1 MHGLKMTC
9 EEIIRK
15 KKEGGRETFQAECIL
30 MWSKICYLSVKK
42 EKTLSHKACIVQKTE
57 TL

>member
-1 MHGLKMTC
+1 MTC

>member
-1 MHGLKMTC
+1 MTC
-9 EEIIRK
+9 EEIIRGK
-15 KKEGGRETFQAECIL
+15 KKERGRETFQAECIL
-30 MWSKICYLSVKK
+30 MWSKVCYLSVKK